1 MSVIKWQP
9 LEELNGLRHQ
19 INRLF
24 DDVVQEEPKLGMVS
38 PQMRETPW
46 MPAIELQETETELCL
61 KAQVPGLERG
71 QLDIQVSEN
80 AVFLTGEYQKEH
92 KANSKGIIRTEF
104 HYGQFR
110 RVVPLP
116 AAIQRENVTAEITD
130 GLLTLVLPKSIVNV
144 PNVVKVAV
152 VEKAVPEDPDQHYD
166 DTRQE

>member
-1 MSVIKWQP
+1 MSTIKWQP

-24 DDVVQEEPKLGMVS
+24 DDIVHEEPKLGMVS

-46 MPAIELQETETELCL
+46 MPAIELQETETDLCL
-61 KAQVPGLERG
+61 KAQVPGLEPS

-80 AVFLTGEYQKEH
+80 AIFLTGEYQKEQ
-92 KANSKGIIRTEF
+92 KTDSKGIVRTEF

-116 AAIQRENVTAEITD
+116 AAIQREQVTAEITD
-130 GLLTLVLPKSIVNV
+130 GLLTLTMPKSTVSV
-144 PNVVKVAV
+144 PNVVKVPI
-152 VEKAVPEDPDQHYD
+152 VEKAAEAPDD
-166 DTRQE
+166 DQQ